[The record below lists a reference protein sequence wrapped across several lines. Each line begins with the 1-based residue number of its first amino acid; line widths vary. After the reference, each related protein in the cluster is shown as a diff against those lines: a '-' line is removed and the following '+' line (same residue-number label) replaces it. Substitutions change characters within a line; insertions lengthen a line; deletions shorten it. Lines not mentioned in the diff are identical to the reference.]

1 MNLDLFRSRKY
12 YSSLIR
18 KRGFLI
24 LMLIMVF
31 YISFALYSDI
41 NKFITHLQKIDLKLL
56 VLILLLFATTIF
68 IKSIRQ
74 YFFLR
79 QINIQINFKENII
92 IFLAGLSMLVTPGG
106 LGQMIKSHFLLK
118 KDDQPVAKTI
128 PLVIVERYHDVLAL
142 FCFMVLLS
150 VVDKAIPVLTII
162 PILII
167 GIFLLALM
175 IMIRNYRV
183 LGFFQQRRFIN
194 KIPLLRNLEEKSY
207 SEFKTSLSLLFKNK
221 SIVYGWL
228 YSIAAWSFEALGIFL
243 CFKALGLNI
252 SFILST
258 VFGFSS
264 VLFGA
269 VSFLPG
275 GAGLTEVIFVHILSS
290 HGIELSMAITV
301 VIFYR
306 LSSIW
311 FSTAIGLIALR
322 LASKKG
328 IIIDV

>member
-1 MNLDLFRSRKY
+1 MNLDLFRSRNY

-24 LMLIMVF
+24 IILIMVF

-41 NKFITHLQKIDLKLL
+41 NKFITDLQTINLKLL
-56 VLILLLFATTIF
+56 VPILLSFATTIF

-79 QINIQINFKENII
+79 QINIHINFKENVI

-118 KDDQPVAKTI
+118 DHNKPVAKTI
-128 PLVIVERYHDVLAL
+128 PLVVVERYHDVLAL
-142 FCFMVLLS
+142 FSFIVVLS
-150 VVDKAIPVLTII
+150 VINTAIPVLTII
-162 PILII
+162 PILLI

-175 IMIRNYRV
+175 LIIRKYRV

-207 SEFKTSLSLLFKNK
+207 SEFNTSLSLLFKNK

-228 YSIAAWSFEALGIFL
+228 YSMATWSFEAVGIFL
-243 CFKALGLNI
+243 CFKAFGLDI

-258 VFGFSS
+258 LFGFSS

-269 VSFLPG
+269 VSFVPG
-275 GAGLTEVIFVHILSS
+275 GAGLTEVIFIHILSS
-290 HGIELSMAITV
+290 NGLELSMATTL

-306 LSSIW
+306 LTSIW
-311 FSTAIGLIALR
+311 FSTAIGVIATKFALKKEGR
-322 LASKKG
+322 L
-328 IIIDV
+328 

>member
-1 MNLDLFRSRKY
+1 MNLDVFRIRN

-24 LMLIMVF
+24 IILIMVF
-31 YISFALYSDI
+31 YILFALYSDI
-41 NKFITHLQKIDLKLL
+41 NKFITHLETIDLKLL
-56 VLILLLFATTIF
+56 VPILLSFSATLF

-79 QINIQINFKENII
+79 QINTHINFKENII
-92 IFLAGLSMLVTPGG
+92 IFLAGLSLIVTPGG
-106 LGQMIKSHFLLK
+106 LGQMIKSHFLK
-118 KDDQPVAKTI
+118 KDHNQPVAKTI

-142 FCFMVLLS
+142 FSFTVLLLS
-150 VVDKAIPVLTII
+150 VSDTTIPVLTI
-162 PILII
+162 PILVI
-167 GIFLLALM
+167 GIFLLVLM
-175 IMIRNYRV
+175 IMIKNYKV
-183 LGFFQQRRFIN
+183 SIFFQRRRFIN

-207 SEFKTSLSLLFKNK
+207 SEFNMSLSLLFKNK

-228 YSIAAWSFEALGIFL
+228 YSMAAWSFEAVGIFL
-243 CFKALGLNI
+243 CFKALGLSINFI
-252 SFILST
+252 SST

-275 GAGLTEVIFVHILSS
+275 GAGLTEIIFVHILSS
-290 HGIELSMAITV
+290 HGIELSMATTL

-311 FSTAIGLIALR
+311 FSTAIGVITMEFLLN
-322 LASKKG
+322 KEHKF
-328 IIIDV
+328 